1 MLPDLRPLKL
11 ATASRLLDPSKR
23 ICQYEVPGGGVC
35 RDEGCED
42 VHLSRIAG
50 QGGRGGAEPSD
61 QDTAEYLLNTLPS
74 NWLADNGV
82 SHSKMSLALQQV
94 RLKNPHLVFEERV
107 ARALA
112 ALGPPLPP

>member
-1 MLPDLRPLKL
+1 M
-11 ATASRLLDPSKR
+11 SPSF
-23 ICQYEVPGGGVC
+23 CF
-35 RDEGCED
+35 
-42 VHLSRIAG
+42 LSRFLLSLLA
-50 QGGRGGAEPSD
+50 D